1 MVIEEKPKENQS
13 IEELLSSINTGELSG
28 KVSSLNIAA
37 PRPSAIYRRKW
48 LLKAV
53 NMSSCFEM
61 SVDV

>member
-1 MVIEEKPKENQS
+1 MEEKPKESQS
-13 IEELLSSINTGELSG
+13 IEELLNSINSGELSG
-28 KVSSLNIAA
+28 KVSSLNVAA
-37 PRPSAIYRRKW
+37 PRPSAIHRRKW